1 MIGVFAQAENVK
13 NLKNLGYLH
22 VKLLARFDDLSN
34 HNENRLLMKQF
45 QMSQA
50 TRASP
55 SMQCTSAA
63 PKAQAT

>member
-45 QMSQA
+45 QMSSVYCHS
-50 TRASP
+50 R
-55 SMQCTSAA
+55 
-63 PKAQAT
+63 